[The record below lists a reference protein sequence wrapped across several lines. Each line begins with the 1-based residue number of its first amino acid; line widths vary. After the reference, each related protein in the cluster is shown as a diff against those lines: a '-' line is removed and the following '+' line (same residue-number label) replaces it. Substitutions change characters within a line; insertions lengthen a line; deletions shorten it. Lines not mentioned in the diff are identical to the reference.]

1 MKNKDMLTRLNFKNL
16 QDMNLLLKEMNLDL
30 QKRVESLEE
39 KLGKSK

>member
-16 QDMNLLLKEMNLDL
+16 QDMNLQLKEMNLDL